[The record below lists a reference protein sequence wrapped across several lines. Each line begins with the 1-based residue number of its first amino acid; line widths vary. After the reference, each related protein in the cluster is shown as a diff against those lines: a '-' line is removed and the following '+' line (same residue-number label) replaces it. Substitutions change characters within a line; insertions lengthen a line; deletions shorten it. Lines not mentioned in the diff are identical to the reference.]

1 MTSNKLA
8 ALGALLL
15 LAACARNSPALP
27 PDLSHLSPEQRL
39 LAGDAES
46 PEATMDCAALKDEA
60 ARNRVAKQQYEGVI
74 HGNRGQNQAA
84 AFIGGAV
91 FLPAYLATKGDE
103 DAKKNLDQLQAQA
116 DRIDRLSKAK
126 ACPM

>member
-1 MTSNKLA
+1 MAKAGRSPMTSNKLA

-46 PEATMDCAALKDEA
+46 PEAKMDCAALNDEA
-60 ARNRVAKQQYEGVI
+60 ARNRITPGP
-74 HGNRGQNQAA
+74 
-84 AFIGGAV
+84 GGS
-91 FLPAYLATKGDE
+91 T
-103 DAKKNLDQLQAQA
+103 
-116 DRIDRLSKAK
+116 I
-126 ACPM
+126 